1 MSDAARQ
8 LAQKDYLSLKAAF
21 RHLVDLA
28 GGCELAAEQT
38 RVQKTS
44 ISDYGKPHMLA
55 AFPPAD
61 VVADLQAAVGS
72 QIFTRT
78 LKQIGRAYASQG
90 AGLTGDDVM
99 AMSVRLQGELGE
111 FAIVA
116 LDANADGVLSVSEV
130 NRLIKEA
137 RDVANAANHTVDQL
151 LQLRDKKAAGPRE
164 VRDAG

>member
-1 MSDAARQ
+1 MSDGPRQ
-8 LAQKDYLSLKAAF
+8 LAHKDYLSLKAAF

-38 RVQKTS
+38 RVGKTS
-44 ISDYGKPHMLA
+44 ISDYGNPHMLA

-72 QIFTRT
+72 QVFTRT
-78 LKQIGRAYASQG
+78 LKQIGREYASQG
-90 AGLTGDDVM
+90 ASLTGDDVM
-99 AMSVRLQGELGE
+99 AMSARLQGELGE

-116 LDANADGVLSVSEV
+116 LEANDDGHLSVAEV

-137 RDVANAANHTVDQL
+137 RDVAMASSHTVDQL
-151 LQLRDKKAAGPRE
+151 IQLRDSMMASPRE